1 MADKSGQRLVVLG
14 RISGL
19 HGVQGWVK
27 IFSHTD
33 PREGIV
39 KYTPWLIRRDGK
51 WEGIKVVS
59 GRRHG
64 KTVVAKIEGVN
75 DRNQAAE
82 LLECDIAVERSQL
95 PPSSQDDYYWTDLEN
110 LSVQTVDGELLGRID
125 YLFETGSN
133 DVMVVQGERQRLIPF
148 IEPDVVKQ
156 VDLENGLMVVDWDP
170 EF

>member
-1 MADKSGQRLVVLG
+1 LADNSGQRLVVLG

-27 IFSHTD
+27 VFSHTD

-39 KYTPWLIRRDGK
+39 NYAPWLIRRDGK
-51 WEGIKVVS
+51 WEEIKVVS

-64 KTVVAKIEGVN
+64 KTVVVKVEGVN

-82 LLECDIAVERSQL
+82 LLDCDIAVERSKL
-95 PPSSQDDYYWTDLEN
+95 PPSSQQDYYWTDLEN
-110 LSVQTVDGELLGRID
+110 LSVQTVDGEVLGRID